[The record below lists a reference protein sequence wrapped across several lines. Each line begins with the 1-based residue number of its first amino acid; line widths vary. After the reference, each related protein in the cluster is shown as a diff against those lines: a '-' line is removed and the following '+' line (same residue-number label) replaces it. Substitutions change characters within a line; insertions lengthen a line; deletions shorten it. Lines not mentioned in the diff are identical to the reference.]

1 MAALRA
7 SKNSRMG
14 IFQNTFFFFTIVQKM
29 QMLDPTAP
37 HKDVPKSEHGITV
50 PSLRTLKLVQTIS
63 KDNGLGNSYPSWRV
77 QWVKFM

>member
-1 MAALRA
+1 
-7 SKNSRMG
+7 
-14 IFQNTFFFFTIVQKM
+14 
-29 QMLDPTAP
+29 MLDPTAP
-37 HKDVPKSEHGITV
+37 HKDVPKSEHGITE